1 MENNT
6 NDDEEPDSDLQEEQ
20 AALDCNQEMTGDAL
34 PSVVQIENLENH
46 IYQCAPGENNIPK
59 YILLDE
65 DFEVLAF
72 PDFFPY
78 GEGGYYSEQSTKL
91 PIQKYFQQH
100 LLNVDICFAQNMEY
114 LFCAQYIS
122 DIKQI
127 QGDTN
132 LAICLSCGRTL
143 EGQKITAGMLQNPTA
158 LQHLVCNRTSI
169 QVFEEHQRITCILA
183 TWTVWCTSN
192 AMFFGYSNMVF
203 DTICSRFTLAWNDSS
218 SCTTAREK
226 IVKGWCYEDEYRTK
240 EHISMTKSH
249 YWCMYVST

>member
-1 MENNT
+1 MWYKLRIWKNW
-6 NDDEEPDSDLQEEQ
+6 
-20 AALDCNQEMTGDAL
+20 
-34 PSVVQIENLENH
+34 
-46 IYQCAPGENNIPK
+46 IYQCEPVKNNILK

-65 DFEVLAF
+65 DFKVLAF

-78 GEGGYYSEQSTKL
+78 GEGVYYSEWSTKL

-132 LAICLSCGRTL
+132 LAIHLSCGRAL
-143 EGQKITAGMLQNPTA
+143 DGQKITAGMLQNPTA
-158 LQHLVCNRTSI
+158 LQHLVWTE
-169 QVFEEHQRITCILA
+169 QAYKFFEEHQRITCILA
-183 TWTVWCTSN
+183 TWTIWCTSN
-192 AMFFGYSNMVF
+192 ATFFRYCDMVF
-203 DTICSRFTLAWNDSS
+203 DTVCSRFTLAQNDSS
-218 SCTTAREK
+218 SCITAREK
-226 IVKGWCYEDEYRTK
+226 IVKGWCYEDEYCTK

>member
-6 NDDEEPDSDLQEEQ
+6 NDNEETDSDLQEEQ
-20 AALDCNQEMTGDAL
+20 AALDHNQEMTGDAL
-34 PSVVQIENLENH
+34 PSMVQIENLENR

-78 GEGGYYSEQSTKL
+78 GEGGYYSQRSTKL

-100 LLNVDICFAQNMEY
+100 LLNVDIRFAQNMEY

-132 LAICLSCGRTL
+132 LAIHLSRGRTL

-158 LQHLVCNRTSI
+158 LQHLV
-169 QVFEEHQRITCILA
+169 
-183 TWTVWCTSN
+183 
-192 AMFFGYSNMVF
+192 
-203 DTICSRFTLAWNDSS
+203 
-218 SCTTAREK
+218 
-226 IVKGWCYEDEYRTK
+226 
-240 EHISMTKSH
+240 
-249 YWCMYVST
+249 